1 MHGYIRNHATRIA
14 YIPPDDIERQK
25 QSIVNQVNA
34 ANGTAGAVNDA
45 DSDDRLSKTIQETS
59 TDGRGGSANYIQ
71 EKETQYFRLDTG
83 EQFENLQQLIDQS
96 GGPNTASIHHV
107 LYTQERSDLLLEQ

>member
-1 MHGYIRNHATRIA
+1 MRIA
-14 YIPPDDIERQK
+14 YIPPDAIERQK
-25 QSIVNQVNA
+25 QNIVNQINA
-34 ANGTAGAVNDA
+34 TSGNGAANDA
-45 DSDDRLSKTIQETS
+45 DSDDRLSKTIQDMS
-59 TDGRGGSANYIQ
+59 TDGRGGAANYIQ